1 MDDNSFADMLRCAN
15 TALGAIHRAHQEL
28 GFLEDDGT
36 AEEVAQLCLVKNFV
50 HGASSPLLELVKKL
64 SAAQGLQS
72 LQSDGPSNCCART
85 PNTDRRDPT

>member
-36 AEEVAQLCLVKNFV
+36 AEEVTQLCLLKNFV
-50 HGASSPLLELVKKL
+50 HRAAPPLLELVRKL

-72 LQSDGPSNCCART
+72 SQSDDLSICCARSPDT
-85 PNTDRRDPT
+85 EG